1 MSDVLRRFFVVLVVL
16 GLLVGAC
23 TIPGNARVS
32 GVVTIDTTCP
42 VGDCPARPMPG
53 IRITF
58 TGASGHSATTVTD
71 SSGAYAITLA
81 PQDYDVGLAGP
92 NALSFEVSVAD
103 APPSASTTIH
113 ANSGQNLQVNFRVL
127 SAI

>member
-1 MSDVLRRFFVVLVVL
+1 
-16 GLLVGAC
+16 
-23 TIPGNARVS
+23 
-32 GVVTIDTTCP
+32 
-42 VGDCPARPMPG
+42 MPG

-58 TGASGHSATTVTD
+58 TGAPGDSATTVTD

-81 PQDYDVGLAGP
+81 PEDYDVGLAGP